1 MRSIQITLT
10 IILSALALT
19 SFANHSPGV
28 TVFPQVGI
36 TTYSGAS
43 EIGVDPNYGLGV
55 GYQFTSPWAIE
66 LTYLKGS
73 SSVNDGTQ
81 NNLDIYQWHLNGLYH
96 FYKSEKIRPYITFG
110 IGEADFNFTNDP
122 ANTERQTNVGVGI
135 KWQGWRNTD
144 FRTGFKVY
152 NGHEDE
158 LVRSTFNVGIHHV
171 ITNST
176 KPNSRPSSRVAATGI
191 SDSDGDG
198 VANSKDQCPNSPSGQ
213 IVNKVGCLAEQ
224 DRDRDGVT
232 DANDKCPGTTNAKNV
247 IDAQGCYITTRQP
260 VELNVLFQFDFDS
273 SATKP
278 EHINEAEKIAT
289 FAKTHSGASVALS
302 GHTDDIGASAY
313 NQALSQ
319 ARVSAVAKLV
329 EMNTRITKSRISLK
343 SYGETKPKKKGADIA
358 SRRANRRVE
367 GTVKAVAETQK
378 KK

>member
-43 EIGVDPNYGLGV
+43 EIGVGPNYGLGV

-81 NNLDIYQWHLNGLYH
+81 NNLDVYQWHVNGLYH

-176 KPNSRPSSRVAATGI
+176 KPNSRTSSRVAATGI

-232 DANDKCPGTTNAKNV
+232 DANDKCPGTKNAKNV
-247 IDAQGCYITTRQP
+247 IDALGCYITTRQP

-329 EMNTRITKSRISLK
+329 EMNTRITKSKISLK
-343 SYGETKPKKKGADIA
+343 SYVEKKPKKKSADIA

-367 GTVKAVAETQK
+367 GTVKAVVETQK